1 MRERLMMRSNR
12 QDGAPELCTAEAVT
26 DRTLVLP
33 TDSLRA
39 VCETAAMR

>member
-26 DRTLVLP
+26 DRTLVLL